1 MRSSC
6 KQLRKGGFTTT
17 FTPYCHPFHSLLFCQ
32 ELLFTPSPYFSKVSS
47 YETIVSSHMSI
58 STWFENTFRA
68 FLYRFANMTS
78 LNETSSR
85 WMIFLVVPSLCV
97 IDHTINT
104 QNNRPTHNKIR
115 QFDVRKSQWIC
126 FLISGKRPKNVG
138 IMLKKV
144 ANYLYLS
151 S

>member
-1 MRSSC
+1 
-6 KQLRKGGFTTT
+6 
-17 FTPYCHPFHSLLFCQ
+17 
-32 ELLFTPSPYFSKVSS
+32 
-47 YETIVSSHMSI
+47 MSI